1 MIGVSLEFGAWGIW
15 SFRLQAD
22 GMSCVEPARWPVNA
36 LPPRS
41 PFAGVMIVRGGV
53 EPKPGNDSEGVTIA
67 RVNGDPFARAAFAVA
82 AELG

>member
-1 MIGVSLEFGAWGIW
+1 M
-15 SFRLQAD
+15 
-22 GMSCVEPARWPVNA
+22 
-36 LPPRS
+36 PPRS